1 MYYDGSDEV
10 IVCLELFYLLHGI
23 VIIDSD
29 MKIIGSAHNPLFLYD
44 ESDCSDGV
52 GRRLDSPYASLRE
65 VKHTLVE

>member
-10 IVCLELFYLLHGI
+10 IVRLKLFYLLHGI
-23 VIIDSD
+23 VIIYSD

-52 GRRLDSPYASLRE
+52 CRRLDGPDASIGR
-65 VKHTLVE
+65 VVMQ